1 MQSDVVTNLGLQG
14 ISVLTGPSGTNW
26 ASPTAQLAQAWY
38 QNVNF
43 TQALDHKP
51 GLNLSALNSTA
62 KLIRLQRSVSAAGT
76 SFKLTMTMTDND
88 VHVVRGAPGVLEA
101 LVEVPHAEDAAG
113 VINIGYTLQ
122 WFNKTATKAPET
134 IWLLNRPAVQ
144 DAAGWRIDKLG
155 TMINPLE
162 ANLSAG
168 ADGTHCTPSTD
179 GRAGATCG
187 VHLHAVDS
195 GAFYSGTEGKLG
207 LLSLDSM
214 LVSVGEPLPSP
225 GPYVT
230 PDPLGGVHFSLVDNT
245 WNTNYPEWYP
255 FIEASQ
261 ATAFPGG
268 EGDENSRFR
277 FVMSIS

>member
-1 MQSDVVTNLGLQG
+1 MARNLDLRCVLISDPSILGAGAKTRLESR
-14 ISVLTGPSGTNW
+14 IKR
-26 ASPTAQLAQAWY
+26 
-38 QNVNF
+38 F
-43 TQALDHKP
+43 T
-51 GLNLSALNSTA
+51 
-62 KLIRLQRSVSAAGT
+62 
-76 SFKLTMTMTDND
+76 
-88 VHVVRGAPGVLEA
+88 
-101 LVEVPHAEDAAG
+101 PHC
-113 VINIGYTLQ
+113 VC
-122 WFNKTATKAPET
+122 
-134 IWLLNRPAVQ
+134 RPAVQ

-155 TMINPLE
+155 TMINPLD
-162 ANLSAG
+162 ANLSVG

-230 PDPLGGVHFSLVDNT
+230 PNPLGGVHFSLVDNT

-255 FIEASQ
+255 FIEASH
-261 ATAFPGG
+261 ATTFPGG
-268 EGDENSRFR
+268 EGDENTRFR